1 MEDSMRVYNSS
12 SPRGFALLFFFGFLV
27 VAFGANGSSVTA
39 RTQASHENR
48 GTDQESITR
57 EVRHQLVMLPF
68 YTLFDNLEYKVEGS
82 KVTLMGQVV
91 KPVLKD
97 DAASAVKR
105 VRGVETVDNQIKVL
119 PLSPMDDQL
128 RRAEYR
134 AVYSQANLPMYAM
147 QSVPPIHI
155 IVDHG
160 HVTLE
165 GVVAKQADRD
175 AAGIA
180 ANGVPN
186 VFSVTNNLRVENAGS
201 K

>member
-1 MEDSMRVYNSS
+1 MRVYNASS
-12 SPRGFALLFFFGFLV
+12 LRDFSLLLLFGFLL
-27 VAFGANGSSVTA
+27 VAFGTSGSSSMA
-39 RTQASHENR
+39 RAHASNQGRDMDQAS
-48 GTDQESITR
+48 ITN

-68 YTLFDNLEYKVEGS
+68 YTLFDNLEYKVQGS
-82 KVTLMGQVV
+82 TVTLMGQVV
-91 KPVLKD
+91 RPDLKD

-105 VRGVETVDNQIKVL
+105 VKGVETVDNQIKVL
-119 PLSPMDDQL
+119 PLSPMDNQI

-134 AVYSQANLPMYAM
+134 AIYSQANLQMYAM
-147 QSVPPIHI
+147 RSVPPIHI

-165 GVVAKQADRD
+165 GVVARQADKD

-186 VFSVTNNLRVENAGS
+186 VFSVTNSLRVENAG